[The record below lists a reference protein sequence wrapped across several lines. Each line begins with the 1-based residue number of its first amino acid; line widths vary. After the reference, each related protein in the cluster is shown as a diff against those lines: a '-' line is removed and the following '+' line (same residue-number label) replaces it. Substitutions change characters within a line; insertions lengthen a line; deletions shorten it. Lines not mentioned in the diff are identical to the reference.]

1 MAFYAASTVLGKRD
15 EKSKT
20 DNKQKKKKKK
30 KKNPMLPVFTRWLFW
45 CLSKQGRIGNIESS
59 VSQKRILSV

>member
-30 KKNPMLPVFTRWLFW
+30 EKEPHVTCLHQVVILVF
-45 CLSKQGRIGNIESS
+45 E
-59 VSQKRILSV
+59 